1 MREIK
6 HLSIHQWICFA
17 IPDSQQPTSPI
28 GFLFLKLPPPPCAV
42 LLVGYSQTQW
52 LINMFLSKTGH
63 LGRCRPSRQRIGG
76 VKRAA
81 SSCVRQCTGNQ
92 PFPSCGH
99 WLEQPGCRSATNTW
113 ATDVLKQS
121 ELNIIPC
128 LRYAH
133 LHEVVEW
140 KSDNLCRCLS
150 ESLKYLNNTIDKS
163 IKQH

>member
-1 MREIK
+1 MVPVLVANYRIMFWGNPRC
-6 HLSIHQWICFA
+6 SINHMVYHSTA
-17 IPDSQQPTSPI
+17 DIPLQLI
-28 GFLFLKLPPPPCAV
+28 
-42 LLVGYSQTQW
+42 GYSQTQW
-52 LINMFLSKTGH
+52 LINIFLSKTGH
-63 LGRCRPSRQRIGG
+63 LWRCRPSRQRIGG

-99 WLEQPGCRSATNTW
+99 WLEQPNSRSATNTW